1 MPLSS
6 IEETAEEA
14 PSDGKKESKGSRDKE
29 REKDGRGSTPPSK
42 IILKTFM
49 KNRERMKESLSS
61 LKQSKPSKVDVDE
74 KNKLTAEIHNDE
86 IGSVSSGISDTRSIG
101 SDGEMIPSL
110 SNMNRS
116 TMNQLATNNISDGF
130 SSGENGYPNGNEH
143 KMNEVTIPLIS
154 ESEKQTTHA
163 LKSNEHHT
171 TSLD

>member
-1 MPLSS
+1 MSS

-14 PSDGKKESKGSRDKE
+14 PSDGKKESKGSRDKD
-29 REKDGRGSTPPSK
+29 RDKDGRGSTPPSK

-61 LKQSKPSKVDVDE
+61 LKPNKPSKVDGDE
-74 KNKLTAEIHNDE
+74 KNKLMAEIHTNDE

-116 TMNQLATNNISDGF
+116 TMNQLATNNISEGF
-130 SSGENGYPNGNEH
+130 GSGENGYPNGNEH
-143 KMNEVTIPLIS
+143 KINEVTIPLIS